1 MRFRPFYILC
11 ASLIIYLLVL
21 QATDA
26 FARDIYT
33 STPYHPHKSTHD
45 MTQTT
50 RQPLPEANGLTVG
63 PSMRWWTFD
72 GLTDYGVNVQEQ
84 SYRRRW
90 LSLIRHSGGTLCA
103 SSYRKLSRGI
113 LGVLPRAA
121 SCCLHSA
128 VSTLQG

>member
-1 MRFRPFYILC
+1 MLFKPFNISC
-11 ASLIIYLLVL
+11 ASLLIYLLVM

-33 STPYHPHKSTHD
+33 STPYHSHKSSHD

-50 RQPLPEANGLTVG
+50 RQPLPQTNGLTVG

-84 SYRRRW
+84 SYRWRW
-90 LSLIRHSGGTLCA
+90 LSLIRNSGGTL
-103 SSYRKLSRGI
+103 
-113 LGVLPRAA
+113 
-121 SCCLHSA
+121 
-128 VSTLQG
+128 